1 MGGRTLLGALE
12 AALGPANAAA
22 AAACSDPVL
31 RTARAA
37 IDRRFLSGLF
47 APYMVKYIPLIRTV
61 YGQANIFG
69 LFAPYMAKYI
79 PLTRTVYSQANI
91 FGVIRSV

>member
-37 IDRRFLSGLF
+37 IDRLYGASE
-47 APYMVKYIPLIRTV
+47 YIWLIRTV
-61 YGQANIFG
+61 YGQIYSAYSYRIR
-69 LFAPYMAKYI
+69 PSKYI
-79 PLTRTVYSQANI
+79 RL
-91 FGVIRSV
+91 IRVRVARQGDQNDSSRVL